1 MVDMQSLCDLMFELS
16 NTDRV
21 RILLSLLQEP
31 ENITGISKQLKNTT
45 QETSRHITR
54 LSDVGLVG
62 RQPDGTYRIT
72 SYGKI
77 VFNQIEGIEFLSTH
91 KDYFI
96 DHTME
101 ALPYEYV
108 SRIGELKNSSYID
121 NVMTVFQKIQEI
133 SDESEEH
140 IWRITDKR
148 LNIIYSNIQKA
159 ADRGVEYRRIEPETV
174 NESPLIEIKPPIE
187 PGSVRSLESV
197 PVFMAISEKEVGG
210 LAFPRINGEF
220 DYIGFNSKDTQV
232 LKWCSDLFKHYWNM
246 GKPKI
251 FNFKS

>member
-21 RILLSLLQEP
+21 RILLSLLQGP

>member
-21 RILLSLLQEP
+21 RILLSLLQGP
-31 ENITGISKQLKNTT
+31 ENITGISKKLNTTT

-54 LSDVGLVG
+54 LSDIGLVS
-62 RQPDGTYRIT
+62 RQPDSTYKIT

-77 VFNQIEGIEFLSTH
+77 VFNQVSGIEFLSNH

-96 DHTME
+96 EHTME
-101 ALPYEYV
+101 TLSYEFV
-108 SRIGELKNSSYID
+108 SRIGELKKSNYIG

-133 SDESEEH
+133 SDEAEEH

-148 LNIIYSNIQKA
+148 LNIIYPNIQKA

-174 NESPLIEIKPPIE
+174 TESPLIEIKPPVD
-187 PGSVRSLESV
+187 PGTVRSLESV
-197 PVFMAISEKEVGG
+197 PVFMAINEKEVGG

-220 DYIGFNSKDTQV
+220 DYLGFTSKDPQV
-232 LKWCSDLFKHYWNM
+232 LKWCSDIFKHYWSK
-246 GKPKI
+246 GKPKV
-251 FNFKS
+251 FNYKS

>member
-21 RILLSLLQEP
+21 RILLSLLQGP

-133 SDESEEH
+133 SDEAEEH
-140 IWRITDKR
+140 IARITDKR
-148 LNIIYSNIQKA
+148 LRAQHSQESIESLIILVLHPK
-159 ADRGVEYRRIEPETV
+159 TH
-174 NESPLIEIKPPIE
+174 
-187 PGSVRSLESV
+187 RS
-197 PVFMAISEKEVGG
+197 
-210 LAFPRINGEF
+210 
-220 DYIGFNSKDTQV
+220 
-232 LKWCSDLFKHYWNM
+232 
-246 GKPKI
+246 
-251 FNFKS
+251 

>member
-1 MVDMQSLCDLMFELS
+1 MFELS

-21 RILLSLLQEP
+21 RILLTLLQGP
-31 ENITGISKQLKNTT
+31 ENITGISKKLDTTT

-54 LSDVGLVG
+54 LSDIGLVN
-62 RQPDGTYRIT
+62 RKPDGTYRIT

-77 VFNQIEGIEFLSTH
+77 VFNQVSGIEFLSEH
-91 KDYFI
+91 KEYFI

-108 SRIGELKNSSYID
+108 SRIGELKNSSYIG

-133 SDESEEH
+133 SDEAEKY

-148 LNIIYSNIQKA
+148 LNIIYPNIQNA

-174 NESPLIEIKPPIE
+174 NESPLIEIKPPVN
-187 PGSVRSLESV
+187 PGTVRSLESV
-197 PVFMAISEKEVGG
+197 NVFMAISEKEVGG

-220 DYIGFNSKDTQV
+220 DYLGFTSKDPQV
-232 LKWCSDLFKHYWNM
+232 IKWCGDLFKHYWGL
-246 GKPKI
+246 GKPKV
-251 FNFKS
+251 FNYKA

>member
-1 MVDMQSLCDLMFELS
+1 MIDMQSLCDLMFELS

-21 RILLSLLQEP
+21 RILLSLLQGP
-31 ENITGISKQLKNTT
+31 ENITGISKQLKITT

>member
-21 RILLSLLQEP
+21 RILLSLLQGP

-133 SDESEEH
+133 SDESEKH

-148 LNIIYSNIQKA
+148 LNIVYSNIQKA

>member
-21 RILLSLLQEP
+21 RILLSLLQGP
-31 ENITGISKQLKNTT
+31 ENITGISKQLKITT

-148 LNIIYSNIQKA
+148 LNIVYSNIQKA